1 MTGLFTNTI
10 AEATSG
16 SGITFSNDIVPA
28 TPLSHRNVIING
40 AMQVYQR
47 NASSSTSGGFVADRF
62 KSEFFGP
69 SVTTSRETLS
79 SGSPYDEGFR
89 HFLRKS
95 NTSVSSATNAYVS
108 CGQDIEA
115 QNIANSGWNYK
126 SASSYITLSFWAR
139 SSLAGTYYTQLR
151 TVDGSEYIYYKAFT
165 LSANTWT
172 KVTCT
177 IPGNSNLQFDN
188 DNGLGLRFL
197 IVTHYGTD
205 YTGGGE
211 ASSETWY
218 SRSGQTDAFV
228 ATNFAQNWANTS
240 GATFDLTG
248 VQLERGSVATP
259 FEHRSYAEELVKCQR
274 YYQNSYRLGEVP
286 STSTPN
292 HADGQY
298 MTRWNDGNVT
308 GPRWTVAM
316 RAAPSVTIR
325 GYGSNTT
332 GQVKVNGGSFV
343 TNSSAQAINHQSC
356 AYINIDD
363 STSGVWAHY
372 TWEAFAEF
380 T

>member
-1 MTGLFTNTI
+1 MPSELRVDKVSSTTSPYDPVFSTTGG
-10 AEATSG
+10 A
-16 SGITFSNDIVPA
+16 
-28 TPLSHRNVIING
+28 LSHRNLIING

-89 HFLRKS
+89 YFIRNS

-197 IVTHYGTD
+197 IISHYGTN

-218 SRSGQTDAFV
+218 SRSSQGDAYL

-240 GATFDLTG
+240 SATFDVTG

-259 FEHRSYAEELVKCQR
+259 FEMRSYGEELARCQR
-274 YYQNSYRLGEVP
+274 YYLKTGMVGTLYTAVS
-286 STSTPN
+286 
-292 HADGQY
+292 
-298 MTRWNDGNVT
+298 NDNY
-308 GPRWTVAM
+308 PRISGMFPTAM
-316 RAAPSVTIR
+316 RASPSSPTGNNSWNLYANSQMYEGWKNVQ
-325 GYGSNTT
+325 SNSIGPTEMIF
-332 GQVKVNGGSFV
+332 S
-343 TNSSAQAINHQSC
+343 
-356 AYINIDD
+356 
-363 STSGVWAHY
+363 
-372 TWEAFAEF
+372 AEF
-380 T
+380 

>member
-1 MTGLFTNTI
+1 MASELQVNTI
-10 AEATSG
+10 TEATSG
-16 SGITFSNDIVPA
+16 SGITFAKDIIPT
-28 TPLSHRNVIING
+28 TPLSHRNLIING

-47 NASSSTSGGFVADRF
+47 NASSSTSGGYVADRF
-62 KSEFFGP
+62 KSEFSGP
-69 SVTTSRETLS
+69 GVTTSRETLS

-95 NTSVSSATNAYVS
+95 NTSVSSATSVYVS
-108 CGQDIEA
+108 FHQEIEA

-197 IVTHYGTD
+197 IISHYGTN

-259 FEHRSYAEELVKCQR
+259 FEHRSYADELQRCLR
-274 YYQNSYRLGEVP
+274 YYYKLAGSSGPYYNYFFQYSANYRMCIVEMPVRMRATPAETITVNASVTVSEYGP
-286 STSTPN
+286 SPDHWKGYIQKTST
-292 HADGQY
+292 
-298 MTRWNDGNVT
+298 T
-308 GPRWTVAM
+308 G
-316 RAAPSVTIR
+316 
-325 GYGSNTT
+325 
-332 GQVKVNGGSFV
+332 
-343 TNSSAQAINHQSC
+343 
-356 AYINIDD
+356 D
-363 STSGVWAHY
+363 SYYLTAG
-372 TWEAFAEF
+372 EFDAEL
-380 T
+380 